1 MRFKVQRDRSFDDRN
16 SDLQTS
22 LDVHVHYIFV
32 TMAST
37 ATPES
42 GKAVKLPESWTEEQ
56 LKLLRNEKVN
66 ELNDVQKLAIA
77 GLRQA
82 AADELK
88 QAPDYPDVVGDI
100 AMLRYLI
107 AYDVSGPPQ

>member
-1 MRFKVQRDRSFDDRN
+1 MTIAT
-16 SDLQTS
+16 LTS
-22 LDVHVHYIFV
+22 KPFLDVHYIFV